1 MHALCSSCQDKAQ
14 AFYDA
19 YISALDVKLAASFE
33 GKLDAAITGK
43 TREEA
48 IKEMK
53 TPRFNESAKHIR
65 VIKNT
70 QYAFV
75 QKDPDYMMSEEE
87 TAAWDEASE
96 RQNMQCTRR

>member
-1 MHALCSSCQDKAQ
+1 
-14 AFYDA
+14 
-19 YISALDVKLAASFE
+19 
-33 GKLDAAITGK
+33 
-43 TREEA
+43 
-48 IKEMK
+48 MK

-75 QKDPDYMMSEEE
+75 QKDLDYVMSAEE

-96 RQNMQCTRR
+96 RQIMQCTRRL

>member
-1 MHALCSSCQDKAQ
+1 LCSSCQDKAQ

-19 YISALDVKLAASFE
+19 YIAALDEKLAAAFE
-33 GKLDAAITGK
+33 SKLDAAITGK
-43 TREEA
+43 TRSEA
-48 IKEMK
+48 IQEMK

-75 QKDPDYMMSEEE
+75 QKDPDYMMSAEE